1 VQSHIAGELAARAAT
16 VLDDGQTAGL
26 RAMQAELEAAAA
38 RGELARV
45 EELNHEVHRTI
56 NRAAGAHRLAS
67 MLNLFVHYV
76 PRNYYE
82 QVPGWSDA
90 TTHDHAAILEAL
102 AAGAPD
108 GARAAMAAHITHIGS
123 LLVAH
128 LTESGVLAPAA
139 EPAVASP

>member
-1 VQSHIAGELAARAAT
+1 
-16 VLDDGQTAGL
+16 
-26 RAMQAELEAAAA
+26 
-38 RGELARV
+38 V

-102 AAGAPD
+102 AAGDPD
-108 GARAAMAAHITHIGS
+108 GARVAMAAHITHIGS
-123 LLVAH
+123 LLAAY
-128 LTESGVLAPAA
+128 LTGSGVLAPAA
-139 EPAVASP
+139 EPAVTSP